1 MWPVV
6 TTTQRGQ
13 QHVGWSDVAEGTT
26 QHLAPTSPSP
36 YCYYLG
42 DRLSEDEDEEE
53 EEEEEE
59 C

>member
-53 EEEEEE
+53 EEE